1 MTGSL
6 RRRMLVWTI
15 GAMLVLL
22 GVFSAVLYGGIRYA
36 LIRQFDE
43 SLLVTARLFC
53 AGVEIDSETAAPE
66 IEAGVAEAYE
76 TPGASD
82 CYGLYRG
89 DGSVVSE
96 SSNAAGLAR
105 FARVVG
111 RKAVNEGEAAKKRSA
126 GKNAAAGDPQNGRAE
141 TAKRPPAE
149 GPVFEEWTAADGR
162 AMRIAVLRFTVRR
175 ETGDSRRGGPVVTE
189 KLILVMARDAT
200 GLHRELGVL
209 GALLWGLSG
218 ATAAVA
224 VGAGAVVVRRGL
236 APLETVAGEI
246 ARIDPDDLGA
256 RVASAGMPNELR
268 VVTEQLNA
276 LLGRLEEAFAR
287 ERRFTADAAHELRTP
302 LAGIRAAIE
311 VALTRPRD
319 VGAYRAVLGE
329 CLGILTRMQSLVAGL
344 LMLARLDAGQTGLD
358 ADDVRPVEMVEAS
371 RDRMMDRLSG
381 KGVVFECEAPP
392 QIVCRANRQMLTMIL
407 GNVLDNAAEYVNEG
421 GSIHVAVRTAGRSV
435 EIEVANTGSR
445 LTDEQ
450 VSHVFERF
458 WRADAARGDTEN
470 HAGLGLSLVKKA
482 VEAMGGSVSASTR
495 GGGVFAVILVLPT
508 Q

>member
-15 GAMLVLL
+15 GAMVLL
-22 GVFSAVLYGGIRYA
+22 LALFCAVLHAAIHHT
-36 LIRQFDE
+36 LTRQFDE
-43 SLLVTARLFC
+43 SLLATARVFC
-53 AGVEIDSETAAPE
+53 AAVEIDP
-66 IEAGVAEAYE
+66 EAGKAEVEAGAVGAFE
-76 TPGASD
+76 TPEASD

-111 RKAVNEGEAAKKRSA
+111 RKAANEGEAAKKRA
-126 GKNAAAGDPQNGRAE
+126 PGMKATAGDPENGRTE
-141 TAKRPPAE
+141 TAKKPPAD
-149 GPVFEEWTAADGR
+149 GPAFGEWTAADGR
-162 AMRIAVLRFTVRR
+162 AMRVVALRFTARSDA
-175 ETGDSRRGGPVVTE
+175 GDSRRGGPVVTE

-200 GLHRELGVL
+200 ALHRELGVL

-224 VGAGAVVVRRGL
+224 VGAAAVVVRRGL
-236 APLETVAGEI
+236 SPLEAVAGEI
-246 ARIDPDDLGA
+246 ARIAPDDLGA

-319 VGAYRAVLGE
+319 AGAYRAVLGE

-358 ADDVRPVEMVEAS
+358 ADDVRPVEMVEAW
-371 RDRMMDRLSG
+371 RDRIMDRLSG

-392 QIVCRANRQMLTMIL
+392 QIVCRANRQMLTMVL

-435 EIEVANTGSR
+435 EIEVANAGSR

-450 VSHVFERF
+450 VAHVFERF
-458 WRADAARGDTEN
+458 WRADAARGDGHT
-470 HAGLGLSLVKKA
+470 GLGLSLVKEA